1 MYSASSASVYSWL
14 SSASSTFHMLLSN
27 VKEDPRVS
35 FLQRSQS
42 LTDLTSKLFHGR
54 VLSAPVT
61 WMTQIPPFSHIDR
74 VVSLFMTV
82 FSFFSFSLFMTVF
95 SFISFSLFMTVVSF
109 FRISYPVVQCKR
121 RSKGFLP
128 TEVPVAHW
136 SDVQT
141 LPRPGSFCACYLDDT
156 DPTLLTYWSGCH
168 LPPKVCAWQNAAGV
182 SFPGQVIYW
191 SAHTHLR
198 ARQFSV
204 NLN

>member
-1 MYSASSASVYSWL
+1 
-14 SSASSTFHMLLSN
+14 
-27 VKEDPRVS
+27 
-35 FLQRSQS
+35 
-42 LTDLTSKLFHGR
+42 
-54 VLSAPVT
+54 
-61 WMTQIPPFSHIDR
+61 
-74 VVSLFMTV
+74 MTV

-141 LPRPGSFCACYLDDT
+141 LPRPGSLCACYLDDT

-198 ARQFSV
+198 STIFGKLKLTNYSVSGSGLNITSRLNITFLTSSVIQIANRFSFVSLFVQFPSV
-204 NLN
+204 FRRYVCKTLSTEKS